1 MIEVTRYS
9 ELRRFDNELG
19 HQWRE
24 WVPGMMIRDHR
35 GFVMAQEPHARVL
48 FDPDEHIAVPPWL
61 VEVGGVS
68 TCWMR
73 YWKARDAFKAASRAV
88 RYSITLG
95 RKTHER
101 NS

>member
-1 MIEVTRYS
+1 MIEVTSYS
-9 ELRRFDNELG
+9 ILKKFSHEDTG
-19 HQWRE
+19 HSWTE

-35 GFVMAQEPHARVL
+35 GFVMAQEPHARIVYES
-48 FDPDEHIAVPPWL
+48 DKQPPWL